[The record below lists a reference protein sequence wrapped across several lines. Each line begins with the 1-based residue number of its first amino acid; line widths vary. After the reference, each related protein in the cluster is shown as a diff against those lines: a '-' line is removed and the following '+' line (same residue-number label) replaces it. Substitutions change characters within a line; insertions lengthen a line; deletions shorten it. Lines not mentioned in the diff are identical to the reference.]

1 MRAECRRVLREGA
14 EKFLREI
21 EKKIVD
27 PMTKTIRVDSREI
40 RNCEG
45 RKIFKQMK
53 STSDD
58 IKLLMTLLRHFGII
72 T

>member
-1 MRAECRRVLREGA
+1 VLSEG
-14 EKFLREI
+14 EGKFLREI

-27 PMTKTIRVDSREI
+27 PMTKILGRSARE
-40 RNCEG
+40 
-45 RKIFKQMK
+45 IFKQMNAE